1 MSMFILMGGGV
12 LFLFFFFACP
22 INGKVS
28 LICLIDTALYISHNF
43 FAK

>member
-1 MSMFILMGGGV
+1 MSMFILMGGGFFV
-12 LFLFFFFACP
+12 LFACP